1 MWPYDSRPERSLI
14 DKYFSDCHGYPE
26 SYPRVMLVTGAAIQV
41 LRSSMLLVIGVIT
54 TLNQTLQRDMQP
66 FQELADHLR

>member
-1 MWPYDSRPERSLI
+1 
-14 DKYFSDCHGYPE
+14 
-26 SYPRVMLVTGAAIQV
+26 MLVTGAAIQV